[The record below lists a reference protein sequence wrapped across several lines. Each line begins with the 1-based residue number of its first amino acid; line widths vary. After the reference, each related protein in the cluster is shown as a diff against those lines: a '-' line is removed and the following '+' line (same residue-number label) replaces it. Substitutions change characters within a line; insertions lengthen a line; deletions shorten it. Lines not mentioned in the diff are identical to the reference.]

1 MFEPAGHQSAQAN
14 GEKLDGTMLRIQQ
27 NKANVW
33 ALIGCLLYLVATTSY
48 AASVKGTAPSGDR
61 VDVEIV
67 KTPKLKYPR
76 RAQRLDVE
84 GFVMVSFDLSKDGE
98 VLDLRVIESQP
109 RLMFDKSALKFVG
122 GFEFSM
128 PEEDGNAVP
137 VTDIKF
143 KVRFA
148 LQ

>member
-1 MFEPAGHQSAQAN
+1 MLQIEQNRAN
-14 GEKLDGTMLRIQQ
+14 
-27 NKANVW
+27 AW
-33 ALIGCLLYLVATTSY
+33 ALLACLLYLFATPSY
-48 AASVKGTAPSGDR
+48 SASVKGTVPSGDR
-61 VDVEIV
+61 VEVAIV

-84 GFVMVSFDLSKDGE
+84 GFVMVGFDLSKDGE

-122 GFEFSM
+122 GFQFSM

>member
-1 MFEPAGHQSAQAN
+1 
-14 GEKLDGTMLRIQQ
+14 MLRIRQ
-27 NKANVW
+27 NKANVY
-33 ALIGCLLYLVATTSY
+33 ALIGCLLYMVATPSFG
-48 AASVKGTAPSGDR
+48 ASVKGTVPSGDI
-61 VDVEIV
+61 VAVEIV

-84 GFVMVSFDLSKDGE
+84 GFVMVGFDLSKDGE
-98 VLDLRVIESQP
+98 ILDLRVVDSQP

-122 GFEFSM
+122 GFKFSM
-128 PEEDGNAVP
+128 PEEDGDAVP